1 MSNWRCIIYSL
12 FCIST
17 AGLYMTA
24 KSQASKELSW
34 RCRRGHWD
42 SRPIIKLW
50 EKSSSRSPSTLKN
63 PITQKPW
70 LWTPLPHPEMTQLP
84 VLPPVRQWFC
94 IRSPHFFPFFFYLHI
109 SQGVFKAALRSHI
122 SEQCR
127 LKGSTGNM
135 TARRNSEC
143 HNWHIPHPFGLSS
156 PFFWTPDW
164 FWQPILGIS
173 YEREFCD

>member
-1 MSNWRCIIYSL
+1 MLVPHPANQPLHEGQIEH
-12 FCIST
+12 FQ
-17 AGLYMTA
+17 
-24 KSQASKELSW
+24 KSWAEGVGKSPGMDS
-34 RCRRGHWD
+34 RD

-50 EKSSSRSPSTLKN
+50 VKSSSKSPIAPKN

-70 LWTPLPHPEMTQLP
+70 LWTPLPHRDDTTSSAGSCQAKGFATEANIIIFFLLLLLLIPHLP
-84 VLPPVRQWFC
+84 GC
-94 IRSPHFFPFFFYLHI
+94 
-109 SQGVFKAALRSHI
+109 FKAALRSHI

-143 HNWHIPHPFGLSS
+143 HNWHIPHPFGMSS